1 MTRFLFR
8 LTLLLVVLAPIP
20 FGSNRE
26 WSWTLC
32 AVLAAALTALW
43 VLDNLR
49 QRGQVSLSLNPAI
62 IILFL
67 LTCAW
72 VVVQMSSLV
81 PMSWKHPMWG
91 MVAAALDT
99 SLPGAITLSV
109 DDSLTALMRL
119 VCYGLVF
126 SLAFQLCRDRRKAQS
141 ALKWIAF
148 AGLVYAVYGLVVY
161 WGDFKS
167 VLWYYDDAFHQ
178 DVRATFINRN
188 NFATYLGLSL
198 LCAIAVFYQKLLHR
212 QASVYHMPQ
221 SRQMEI
227 KHYILKSWKPLLGLS
242 LMVTALVSTHSR
254 GGFVSTFIGCV
265 VLLFLLDRK
274 QITKSIRSRVV
285 ITSAVV
291 VAGMAFWVSS
301 EILLNRLAQTSLDRE
316 GRITAYQVI
325 SESILD
331 NPLHGFGYGT
341 FTDSFRLYRTDDM
354 KGHLNKA
361 HNTYLE
367 NVFELGWPAASSL
380 SMAIMGLGLTCIFG
394 IRRRQRDWVY
404 PSVGVAAT
412 ILVALHS
419 LVDFSLQIPAVAIT
433 YACIMGVAC
442 AQSYS
447 SRQKP
452 SS

>member
-32 AVLAAALTALW
+32 AVLAAALTTLW

-49 QRGQVSLSLNPAI
+49 RRGQVSLSLNPAI

-91 MVAAALDT
+91 MAAAALDT

-126 SLAFQLCRDRRKAQS
+126 SLAFQLCGDRRKAQS
-141 ALKWIAF
+141 ALKWIAL

-198 LCAIAVFYQKLLHR
+198 L
-212 QASVYHMPQ
+212 
-221 SRQMEI
+221 
-227 KHYILKSWKPLLGLS
+227 
-242 LMVTALVSTHSR
+242 
-254 GGFVSTFIGCV
+254 
-265 VLLFLLDRK
+265 
-274 QITKSIRSRVV
+274 
-285 ITSAVV
+285 
-291 VAGMAFWVSS
+291 
-301 EILLNRLAQTSLDRE
+301 
-316 GRITAYQVI
+316 
-325 SESILD
+325 
-331 NPLHGFGYGT
+331 
-341 FTDSFRLYRTDDM
+341 
-354 KGHLNKA
+354 
-361 HNTYLE
+361 
-367 NVFELGWPAASSL
+367 
-380 SMAIMGLGLTCIFG
+380 
-394 IRRRQRDWVY
+394 
-404 PSVGVAAT
+404 
-412 ILVALHS
+412 
-419 LVDFSLQIPAVAIT
+419 
-433 YACIMGVAC
+433 
-442 AQSYS
+442 
-447 SRQKP
+447 
-452 SS
+452 